1 MAKKK
6 PEVVVASGFFSA
18 KIVLVMRHSMR
29 AGSFTESICII
40 MGGPKGDG
48 LKNRDELLRKFQ
60 TPKIGDECTANP
72 QIRRNT
78 EQSSNEYGDSQ
89 HMLAKIVFIASRVRC
104 ATSFISVY

>member
-1 MAKKK
+1 MPKKK

-72 QIRRNT
+72 QIRCCFVLYCC
-78 EQSSNEYGDSQ
+78 ESGDSLYI
-89 HMLAKIVFIASRVRC
+89 LAKIVFIASRVRC